1 VNTKV
6 VNALERLNIIVP
18 LVQREQNLSNE
29 LADVYQNIFNGYVER
44 GRTLYRDEIAQQ
56 AA

>member
-1 VNTKV
+1 MNTKV
-6 VNALERLNIIVP
+6 VNAVERLNIIFP

-29 LADVYQNIFNGYVER
+29 LADVYQNILNGYVER